1 MTQTYTKSQK
11 IFADLGLF
19 YSAAIWGST
28 FIIVKSALDGIDP
41 VILVAYRFLIAGLLM
56 SIYLLLTKRNIFQNL
71 KHGFWLA
78 VILWFLYVPQTVGL
92 KYTTASNSGF
102 ITGLFIA
109 FVPIFLKI
117 IFKKNPTLMETVA
130 AIISIIGLWVLTGGL
145 TDINTGDILTLMAA
159 VTYALHVLYG
169 DRFIKS
175 GTDPLVLSCQQF
187 LLVGLFSLLYGL
199 IFDLQF
205 NLTTNYAFGALIFLA
220 LFPTLSAFV
229 IQMMAQKIT
238 TPIKVSLIFAFEP
251 VFAALFA
258 WTFGNETIIAH
269 RAFGGLLIFIAIVIS
284 GFPTPTFLNKMKNTI
299 NTD

>member
-1 MTQTYTKSQK
+1 MTQTFTKKQK

-28 FIIVKSALDGIDP
+28 FIVVKSALDGIDP
-41 VILVAYRFLIAGLLM
+41 VMLVAYRFLIAGVLM
-56 SIYLLLTKRNIFQNL
+56 SIYLAFTKRNIFQNI

-109 FVPIFLKI
+109 FVPIFLKS
-117 IFKKNPTLMETVA
+117 IFKKNPTLMETIA

-159 VTYALHVLYG
+159 VTYALHVLYA
-169 DRFIKS
+169 DKFIKG
-175 GTDPLVLSCQQF
+175 GTDPLILSCQQF
-187 LLVGLFSLLYGL
+187 LFVGLFSLLYGI
-199 IFDLQF
+199 IFSLPF
-205 NLTTNYAFGALIFLA
+205 HVTSNYAFGAIIFLA

-229 IQMMAQKIT
+229 IQMLAQKIT

-258 WTFGNETIIAH
+258 WTFGNEIIVAH
-269 RAFGGLLIFIAIVIS
+269 RAFGGFLIFIAILIS
-284 GFPTPTFLNKMKNTI
+284 GLPTPAFLVKRANN
-299 NTD
+299 

>member
-187 LLVGLFSLLYGL
+187 LLVGLFSLLY
-199 IFDLQF
+199 
-205 NLTTNYAFGALIFLA
+205 IFLA

-284 GFPTPTFLNKMKNTI
+284 GFPTPTFLNKTKNTI